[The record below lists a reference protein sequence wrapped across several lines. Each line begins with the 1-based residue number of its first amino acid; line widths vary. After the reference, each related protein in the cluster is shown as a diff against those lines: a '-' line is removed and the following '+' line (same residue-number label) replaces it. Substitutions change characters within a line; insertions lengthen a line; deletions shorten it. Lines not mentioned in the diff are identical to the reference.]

1 MALVASLL
9 TIVPFTPAGLG
20 FTETG
25 MVLVLT
31 RLGLD
36 PTAAGA
42 VALLNRVIN
51 YWSIVIFGAILLRV
65 QQEEVRD

>member
-1 MALVASLL
+1 
-9 TIVPFTPAGLG
+9 
-20 FTETG
+20 

-36 PTAAGA
+36 TNTAGA

-51 YWSIVIFGAILLRV
+51 YWSIVAIGSVLYIFSRKK
-65 QQEEVRD
+65 